1 MSNLMIAANGRWF
14 DILSKFINSK
24 FLTNK
29 HGACPLCNAGVD
41 RFRWDDRLGNGS
53 YFCSVCGSGSGLHLL
68 AQHQGLSHKEAAK
81 LVYSFLPECKQTAKK
96 PEVDKLERVKKLWA
110 KREKLTEG
118 DCVSEYLASRG
129 IKNAPKTLHKAHH
142 GVFIGE
148 VWQPY
153 VAMIAKAVIGSKA
166 VGVHLTYL
174 DGGKKAN
181 IEKSRECYSVA
192 AGALNGAAIRLHEAG
207 EKLLIAEGIETAL
220 SASQIFGIP
229 AWSAINAGGMEKVI
243 IPEFV
248 KEVIICADRDL
259 NYTGQSAAYN
269 LAKRLTTAGL
279 KVEVRLPDIEGDWN
293 DILMSKLKL

>member
-1 MSNLMIAANGRWF
+1 MKPVLPAATGKWH
-14 DILSKFINSK
+14 DILSRFIEPH

-29 HGACPLCNAGVD
+29 HGPCPLCQGKD
-41 RFRWDDRLGNGS
+41 RFRWDDQEGGGG
-53 YFCSVCGSGSGLHLL
+53 YFCSGCGSGSGLHLL

-81 LVYSFLPECKQTAKK
+81 LVYSFLPECKQSAKK
-96 PEVDKLERVKKLWA
+96 PEVDKLERVKKIWA
-110 KREKLTEG
+110 KREKLAEG
-118 DCVSEYLASRG
+118 DCVSEYLSSRG
-129 IKNAPKTLHKAHH
+129 IKNAPQTLHKAHH

-153 VAMIAKAVIGSKA
+153 VAMMAKAVIGSKA

-229 AWSAINAGGMEKVI
+229 AWAAINAGGMEKVI

-248 KEVIICADRDL
+248 KEVVIAGDADES
-259 NYTGQSAAYN
+259 YTGQAAAYV
-269 LAKRLTTAGL
+269 LAKRLKASGF
-279 KVEVRLPDIEGDWN
+279 KVSVEIPAKGDWN
-293 DILMSKLKL
+293 DALRG